1 MMKHL
6 LILVFILI
14 NLSLSGQET
23 TGLSLEGAIN
33 RALKNNYGI
42 IISRKSQDISE
53 MNNTWGNTGA
63 LPNIRFVGS
72 GNTSKNFGEE
82 DNYTSQQMN
91 GTVEMNLTL
100 FRGFSARI
108 QKDRLEELEKLSEG
122 NVAIVVENTIYSV
135 ILSYYGILLADERA
149 EIARTNMELSRD
161 RYERAQHRKE
171 IGTAVTYDLL
181 QAKNAY
187 LRDSSDYLSARSSY
201 RNAGRQLNY
210 HMAAPLDNDYNF
222 VSDFSPDT
230 ADFQYS
236 NLVDRM
242 LENNKTLRNQ
252 YMNLELARLDVES
265 AKSSYYPTLSL
276 TGSGG
281 YSESQQD
288 YENMNQLDQSR
299 SGFNTSVGVS
309 LSYTIYNGNSR
320 KRALKAAK
328 IEREISQ
335 VETKEMKQDLKNQ
348 LAQEYELYRVRKQ
361 LLQVA
366 DENLRAAELNLEL
379 SREKFENGTIN
390 SFNFR
395 DVQQL
400 YMDTAYNYQ
409 NAVFNVIQSYHTLL
423 RLTGG
428 IIDEYEAQDQ

>member
-1 MMKHL
+1 MIRL
-6 LILVFILI
+6 LIVVFILL
-14 NLSLSGQET
+14 NFSLAAQESQD
-23 TGLSLEGAIN
+23 LSLEGAID
-33 RALKNNYGI
+33 RALENNYGI
-42 IISRKSQDISE
+42 ITTRKSQNISE
-53 MNNTWGNTGA
+53 LNNTWGNTGA
-63 LPNIRFVGS
+63 LPNIQFVGS

-82 DNYTSQQMN
+82 DNYTSRQIN

-122 NVAIVVENTIYSV
+122 NVAVVVENTIYSV

-201 RNAGRQLNY
+201 RNAVRELNY
-210 HMAAPLDNDYNF
+210 HMAESLDNDYNF

-230 ADFQYS
+230 ANFQYS

-242 LENNKTLRNQ
+242 LENNKTLSNQ
-252 YMNLELARLDVES
+252 YMNLELARLDVQS
-265 AKSSYYPTLSL
+265 AKSAYYPTLSL

-281 YSESQQD
+281 YSESEQD

-299 SGFNTSVGVS
+299 SGFNTSMGVS

-328 IEREISQ
+328 IEKEISQ
-335 VETKEMKQDLKNQ
+335 VETQEMKQDLKNQ

-366 DENLRAAELNLEL
+366 DENLRSAELNLQL

-395 DVQQL
+395 DVQQI
-400 YMDTAYNYQ
+400 YMNAAYNYQ

-428 IIDEYEAQDQ
+428 IIEEYEEQDQ

>member
-1 MMKHL
+1 MKRL
-6 LILVFILI
+6 VVIVFILL
-14 NLSLSGQET
+14 NFSVWAQENQDLSEL
-23 TGLSLEGAIN
+23 
-33 RALKNNYGI
+33 
-42 IISRKSQDISE
+42 
-53 MNNTWGNTGA
+53 NNTWGNTGA

-72 GNTSKNFGEE
+72 GNTSKNFGEA
-82 DNYTSQQMN
+82 DNYTSQQLN

-100 FRGFSARI
+100 FRGFGARI
-108 QKDRLEELEKLSEG
+108 QKDRLEELERLSEG
-122 NVAIVVENTIYSV
+122 NVAVVVENTIYNV
-135 ILSYYGILLADERA
+135 ILSYYSILLADEQVN
-149 EIARTNMELSRD
+149 IARTNMELSRD
-161 RYERAQHRKE
+161 RYQRAQHSKE
-171 IGTAVTYDLL
+171 IGTTVTYDLL

-187 LRDSSDYLSARSSY
+187 LRDSSDFLSARSSY
-201 RNAGRQLNY
+201 RNSVRQLNY
-210 HMAAPLDNDYNF
+210 HMATPLDNDYTF

-230 ADFQYS
+230 AEFQYS

-252 YMNLELARLDVES
+252 YLNLELARLDVES
-265 AKSSYYPTLSL
+265 AKSAYYPTLSL

-328 IEREISQ
+328 IEKEISQ
-335 VETKEMKQDLKNQ
+335 VETEEMRQDLKNQ

-366 DENLRAAELNLEL
+366 DENLRAAELNLQL

-395 DVQQL
+395 DVQQI
-400 YMDTAYNYQ
+400 YMNAAYDYQ

-428 IIDEYEAQDQ
+428 IIEEYEARDQ

>member
-1 MMKHL
+1 MMKRA
-6 LILVFILI
+6 IIIGFILI
-14 NLSLSGQET
+14 NLSLSGKAQQD
-23 TGLSLEGAIN
+23 LSLEGAID
-33 RALKNNYGI
+33 RALENNYGI
-42 IISRKSQDISE
+42 IISRKNMDISE

-122 NVAIVVENTIYSV
+122 NVAIIVENTIYSV

-161 RYERAQHRKE
+161 RYERAQHSKE
-171 IGTAVTYDLL
+171 IGTTVTYDLL

-201 RNAGRQLNY
+201 RNAVRQLNY

-230 ADFQYS
+230 TNFQYS

-265 AKSSYYPTLSL
+265 AKSAYYPTLSL

-281 YSESQQD
+281 YSESKQD

-328 IEREISQ
+328 IEKEISQ
-335 VETKEMKQDLKNQ
+335 VETEEMRQDLKNQ

-395 DVQQL
+395 DVQQI
-400 YMDTAYNYQ
+400 YMDAAYNYQ

-428 IIDEYEAQDQ
+428 IIDEYDEN